1 MTPSD
6 MIGHSFPTLEE
17 MPYIPTMPKN
27 RIIPAITIAALLSGS
42 FQTHG
47 QPNPPAPPAAGGA
60 PVGAAANPAKTE
72 PPTDAEI
79 LLDEAIKKVKAIDS
93 VMADVLEKV
102 EMLDQKFQIKGRYRK
117 APKDRLYLKLDVVG
131 LPDASGLMQQVCD
144 GTTFWE
150 YQQVF
155 ETQIYRRLEAGPI
168 LAKLREIDLDDEM
181 REKILVQLGFA
192 GPDALL
198 VGLRKTI
205 KFDQKTKGTLD
216 GRPVW
221 IIRGNWTSREGLVGP
236 NSQPLGPT
244 VRLPSYIPSLVTVY
258 LGEEDYWPYKVML
271 AGQQV
276 SAVLVANG
284 PDDTRPIGPNGRRQG
299 TLASIQRP
307 LVTRIELIYSDVKLN
322 TPVPDQEFAFTP
334 PKDVQPDDKTKEIL
348 DGLEQAATMRAAQKK
363 AEAAKGEDSLLN
375 QTIDV
380 PKSTAPG
387 TPAAPPPVSDKPV
400 APK

>member
-1 MTPSD
+1 

-27 RIIPAITIAALLSGS
+27 RIIPAITIAVLLSGS

-47 QPNPPAPPAAGGA
+47 QPNQSAPTATGGPPIGT
-60 PVGAAANPAKTE
+60 VANPAKPE
-72 PPTDAEI
+72 PRTDAER
-79 LLDEAIKKVKAIDS
+79 LLDEAITKVKAIDS
-93 VMADVLEKV
+93 VMAEVLERD

-117 APKDRLYLKLDVVG
+117 APKDRLYLKLEVVG
-131 LPDASGLMQQVCD
+131 LPDASGLMQQVCN
-144 GTTFWE
+144 GTTLWE

-168 LAKLREIDLDDEM
+168 LAKLREIDLEDEI
-181 REKILVQLGFA
+181 REQFMTRLGFA

-198 VGLRKTI
+198 AGLRKTI

-221 IIRGNWTSREGLVGP
+221 IIRGNWTNREGLVGP

-244 VRLPSYIPSLVTVY
+244 MRLPSYIPSLVTVY
-258 LGEEDYWPYKVML
+258 LGEEDFWPYKVML
-271 AGQQV
+271 AGQRV
-276 SAVLVANG
+276 SAVLE
-284 PDDTRPIGPNGRRQG
+284 DTRPIGPNGRRQG
-299 TLASIQRP
+299 SLKDIQQP

-322 TPVPDQEFAFTP
+322 TPVPDAEFTFTP
-334 PKDVQPDDKTKEIL
+334 PKGVEVDDKTKEIL

-363 AEAAKGEDSLLN
+363 AEAAKGEEPLLN
-375 QTIDV
+375 QPIDV

-387 TPAAPPPVSDKPV
+387 TPAPPPTSDKPLV
-400 APK
+400 PKAK